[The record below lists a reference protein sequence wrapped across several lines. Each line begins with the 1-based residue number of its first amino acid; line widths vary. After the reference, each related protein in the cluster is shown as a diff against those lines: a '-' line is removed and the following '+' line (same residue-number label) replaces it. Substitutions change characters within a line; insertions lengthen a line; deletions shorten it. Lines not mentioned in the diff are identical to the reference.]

1 MSQHV
6 EQVLMIPLSVIKVWV
21 VQLAYTT
28 PTIKARAAAIIALCF
43 IVNLLL
49 SVLLIK
55 SVFAVIYGFPRIK
68 PEYVH

>member
-1 MSQHV
+1 MHWPDSQHV

-21 VQLAYTT
+21 VHLAYTT
-28 PTIKARAAAIIALCF
+28 PAIKARAAAIIALCF

-55 SVFAVIYGFPRIK
+55 SVFAVVYGSPR
-68 PEYVH
+68 V